1 MIKKILG
8 LLGAMAA
15 AAIGL
20 QAQVTTST
28 LSGMV
33 HEGKEPVAGV
43 TVLAIHEPTGTTHY
57 TYSSEDGSYILTGL
71 QSGGPYTV
79 TFSLLGY
86 EEQTAKDITLD
97 LGEATHLDATLKAE
111 ELEAAVI
118 LQIGPKLKLTRTGS
132 SRNITSAQIES
143 MPSIGRSITDFIRL
157 SPYANGLSIAGGDG
171 RMTHFT
177 VDGANF
183 NNNFGLDSKLPG
195 GGNPI
200 SIEAIDQIQ
209 LVVSP
214 YDVRQSGFI
223 GGGINTVTKSG
234 TNRFKASAYTYKHAT
249 NWTFGAT
256 VGGPI
261 VKDKLSFFVNYEQEQ
276 KPEQVISYRAR
287 KDGEE
292 PREREK

>member
-8 LLGAMAA
+8 LLGATAA
-15 AAIGL
+15 AAFGL

-111 ELEAAVI
+111 E
-118 LQIGPKLKLTRTGS
+118 
-132 SRNITSAQIES
+132 
-143 MPSIGRSITDFIRL
+143 IGR
-157 SPYANGLSIAGGDG
+157 A
-171 RMTHFT
+171 H
-177 VDGANF
+177 V
-183 NNNFGLDSKLPG
+183 
-195 GGNPI
+195 
-200 SIEAIDQIQ
+200 
-209 LVVSP
+209 
-214 YDVRQSGFI
+214 
-223 GGGINTVTKSG
+223 
-234 TNRFKASAYTYKHAT
+234 
-249 NWTFGAT
+249 
-256 VGGPI
+256 
-261 VKDKLSFFVNYEQEQ
+261 
-276 KPEQVISYRAR
+276 
-287 KDGEE
+287 
-292 PREREK
+292 